1 VLAAGL
7 IRDDLQAH
15 LALAR
20 VSEQPPSSTPTSLP
34 VRTLSTGVGPVANP
48 IAMLATVRSRAV
60 NRSGREQKGEYA
72 MKKIFTA
79 VVVVVSLAL
88 CSVAVAAVSSRLNGT
103 YKTTVN
109 STALGGALNG
119 TWTVKLKNGAYH
131 VADNGHPIVHGKY
144 TIKGSKI
151 SLKDTGGAGKC
162 PGTGVYKFKVS
173 GKSVTMTKFHDAS
186 ACIGRETVLTS
197 APLTKVS

>member
-1 VLAAGL
+1 
-7 IRDDLQAH
+7 
-15 LALAR
+15 
-20 VSEQPPSSTPTSLP
+20 
-34 VRTLSTGVGPVANP
+34 
-48 IAMLATVRSRAV
+48 
-60 NRSGREQKGEYA
+60 

-88 CSVAVAAVSSRLNGT
+88 CSVAVADVSSRLNGT

-151 SLKDTGGAGKC
+151 SLKDTGGTGKC

-173 GKSVTMTKFHDAS
+173 GKSVTMTKVHDAS

-197 APLTKVS
+197 ASLTKVS

>member
-1 VLAAGL
+1 
-7 IRDDLQAH
+7 
-15 LALAR
+15 
-20 VSEQPPSSTPTSLP
+20 
-34 VRTLSTGVGPVANP
+34 
-48 IAMLATVRSRAV
+48 
-60 NRSGREQKGEYA
+60 

-79 VVVVVSLAL
+79 VVVVLSLAL
-88 CSVAVAAVSSRLNGT
+88 CSVAAAAVSSSLNGT

-109 STALGGALNG
+109 STVLSGALNG

-151 SLKDTGGAGKC
+151 SLKDSGGEGKC

-173 GKSVTMTKFHDAS
+173 GKSVTFTKVHDAK
-186 ACIGRETVLTS
+186 ACIGRTTVLTS
-197 APLTKVS
+197 GPLTKVS

>member
-1 VLAAGL
+1 
-7 IRDDLQAH
+7 
-15 LALAR
+15 
-20 VSEQPPSSTPTSLP
+20 
-34 VRTLSTGVGPVANP
+34 
-48 IAMLATVRSRAV
+48 
-60 NRSGREQKGEYA
+60 

-88 CSVAVAAVSSRLNGT
+88 CSVAAAAVSHSLNGT
-103 YKTTVN
+103 YKTTVSG

-119 TWTVKLKNGAYH
+119 TWTVKLKNGKYH
-131 VADNGHPIVHGKY
+131 VADNGHPIVHGTY

-151 SLKDTGGAGKC
+151 RLKDTGGEGKC

-173 GKSVTMTKFHDAS
+173 GTSVTFTKVHDPAA
-186 ACIGRETVLTS
+186 ACLGRVTVLTS

>member
-1 VLAAGL
+1 
-7 IRDDLQAH
+7 
-15 LALAR
+15 
-20 VSEQPPSSTPTSLP
+20 
-34 VRTLSTGVGPVANP
+34 
-48 IAMLATVRSRAV
+48 
-60 NRSGREQKGEYA
+60 

-88 CSVAVAAVSSRLNGT
+88 CSVAVADVSSRLNGT

-151 SLKDTGGAGKC
+151 SLKDTGGTGKC
-162 PGTGVYKFKVS
+162 PGHRRLQVQGQREIGHHDEGPRCQCLHRPGDRADLRFVDESELTRLRRCRRAGHPNRLGHRLLGDRPRQSTGDS
-173 GKSVTMTKFHDAS
+173 CRA
-186 ACIGRETVLTS
+186 A
-197 APLTKVS
+197 

>member
-1 VLAAGL
+1 
-7 IRDDLQAH
+7 
-15 LALAR
+15 
-20 VSEQPPSSTPTSLP
+20 
-34 VRTLSTGVGPVANP
+34 
-48 IAMLATVRSRAV
+48 
-60 NRSGREQKGEYA
+60 

-79 VVVVVSLAL
+79 LVVVVVSLAL
-88 CSVAVAAVSSRLNGT
+88 CSVAAAAVSSSNGT

-109 STALGGALNG
+109 STVLGGALNG

-151 SLKDTGGAGKC
+151 SLKDTGGEGKC

-173 GKSVTMTKFHDAS
+173 GKSVTFTKVHDAKRLHRPDD
-186 ACIGRETVLTS
+186 GLTS
-197 APLTKVS
+197 GPLTKVS